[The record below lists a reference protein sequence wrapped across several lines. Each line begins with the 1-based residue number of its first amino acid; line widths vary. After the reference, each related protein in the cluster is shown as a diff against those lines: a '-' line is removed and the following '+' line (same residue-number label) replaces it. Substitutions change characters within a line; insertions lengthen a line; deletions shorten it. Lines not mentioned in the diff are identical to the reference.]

1 MTYDAIVIGAGAAA
15 LFFGA
20 LNKDKLNILMLER
33 NDRVGKKLLTTGN
46 GRCNYTNTKL
56 NENPYNDKA
65 FTSYMIEKYGYEIIL
80 EKFKA
85 MGIYPYIEDDRVY
98 PMSLQA
104 SSVLDVLRYENDS
117 NNVDIKTDVFV
128 KSFHK
133 DGDIFIVKDQNS
145 NIYKAKSL
153 VIACGGAAMP
163 KFGSDA
169 NLFKQIKELG
179 ISVID
184 TKPALVP
191 YECDY
196 KYLKHLDGFRVK
208 AKLSLKKAGKIIKDD
223 IDDVLFTKYGLSGPS
238 VFQLSRYIK
247 GKESAYKFSID
258 FFYTFTEEEMFTL
271 LSERRKDLGHKSL
284 DEFFIGLIHKR
295 LIIPVIDRLGLAKE
309 TLAKDLSENDLHKII
324 NILKNFELD
333 IIKNKGYGIGQ
344 ISLGG
349 VDSKEIN
356 NKTMESKKVHGLY
369 FIGEVIDIDG
379 PCGGYNL
386 SFAWLSAVAAYDDIR
401 SRWKAW

>member
-56 NENPYNDKA
+56 NENNYNDKGFA
-65 FTSYMIEKYGYEIIL
+65 SYMLEKYGYKSI
-80 EKFKA
+80 KNTFQA
-85 MGIYPYIEDDRVY
+85 MGIYPYIENNRVY

-104 SSVLDVLRYENDS
+104 SSVLDVLRYENER
-117 NNVDIKTDVFV
+117 NNVEIKTDTFV

-133 DGDIFIVKDQNS
+133 QGDIFIIKDQNS
-145 NIYKAKSL
+145 QTYKAKSL

-184 TKPALVP
+184 IKPALVP

-196 KYLKHLDGFRVK
+196 KYLKHLDGLRVK
-208 AKLSLKKAGKIIKDD
+208 AKLSLIRDNKIINYD

-238 VFQLSRYIK
+238 VFQLSRYIQ
-247 GKESAYKFSID
+247 GKENKYKFSID
-258 FFYTFTEEEMFTL
+258 FFYTFTNEELFNL
-271 LSERRKDLGHKSL
+271 LVERRKDLGYKSI
-284 DEFFIGLIHKR
+284 DDFFIGLIHKR
-295 LIIPVIDRLGLAKE
+295 LIIPVIDRLDLAKDS
-309 TLAKDLSENDLHKII
+309 LAKDLRENDLHKII
-324 NILKNFELD
+324 KILKDFELD

-349 VDSKEIN
+349 VATNEIN
-356 NKTMESKKVHGLY
+356 AKTMESKKVNGLY

-386 SFAWLSAVAAYDDIR
+386 SFAWLSAMAAYDDIVL
-401 SRWKAW
+401 RWKA

>member
-1 MTYDAIVIGAGAAA
+1 MIYDAIVIGAGAAA

-56 NENPYNDKA
+56 NENPYNDKN
-65 FTSYMIEKYGYEIIL
+65 FTSYIIKKYGYEAIE
-80 EKFKA
+80 EKFLN
-85 MGIYPYIEDDRVY
+85 MGIYPYMEDDRVY

-104 SSVLDVLRYENDS
+104 SSVLDVLRYENER
-117 NNVDIKTDVFV
+117 NNVEIKTDVFV
-128 KSFHK
+128 KSFYK
-133 DGDIFIVKDQNS
+133 DGDIFVLKDQNS
-145 NIYKAKSL
+145 NIYKGKSL
-153 VIACGGAAMP
+153 IIACGGAAMP

-179 ISVID
+179 ISVHD

-196 KYLKHLDGFRVK
+196 KYLKHLDGLRVK
-208 AKLSLKKAGKIIKDD
+208 AKLSLKKGDKVIKDD
-223 IDDVLFTKYGLSGPS
+223 VDDVLFTKYGLSGPT

-258 FFYTFTEEEMFTL
+258 FFYTFSEEELFSI
-271 LSERRKDLGHKSL
+271 LSDRRRDIGYKSL
-284 DEFFIGLIHKR
+284 DDFFIGLIHKR
-295 LIIPVIDRLGLAKE
+295 LIIPLIDRLGLEKE
-309 TLAKDLSENDLHKII
+309 SLAKDLSDCDLHKVI
-324 NILKNFELD
+324 NILKDFELD

-349 VDSKEIN
+349 VATDEIN
-356 NKTMESKKVHGLY
+356 SKTMESKKFNGLY
-369 FIGEVIDIDG
+369 FIGEIIDIDG

-386 SFAWLSAVAAYDDIR
+386 SFAWLSAMAAYDDIK